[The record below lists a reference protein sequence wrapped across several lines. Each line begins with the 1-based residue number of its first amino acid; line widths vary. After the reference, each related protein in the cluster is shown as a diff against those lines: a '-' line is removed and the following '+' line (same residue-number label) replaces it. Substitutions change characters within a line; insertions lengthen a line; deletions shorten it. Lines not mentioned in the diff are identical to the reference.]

1 MDTLEDCMQTA
12 LEHVNPARRDPNS
25 PMPHNVTLAKPHN
38 KEKLYKN
45 YLATQYSDQWRKHL
59 DLSLSNPLGRARA
72 YVPRDWHLHNKHKC
86 NMYKPTP
93 YLTHQSSPYQLE
105 LLRIR
110 SQHTIHI
117 IPSHLHYAFRNPR
130 AAYQDRTCPYCR
142 STGTTILGDELHMIC
157 HCPATKVVLEQFT
170 AEFQGLTRLF
180 DLPPF
185 ATSQPDAMTRLLGS
199 PPPHILREGWIQ
211 EATPICGEFA
221 YALRM
226 HITSLQ
232 PSI

>member
-1 MDTLEDCMQTA
+1 
-12 LEHVNPARRDPNS
+12 
-25 PMPHNVTLAKPHN
+25 
-38 KEKLYKN
+38 
-45 YLATQYSDQWRKHL
+45 
-59 DLSLSNPLGRARA
+59 
-72 YVPRDWHLHNKHKC
+72 
-86 NMYKPTP
+86 
-93 YLTHQSSPYQLE
+93 
-105 LLRIR
+105 
-110 SQHTIHI
+110 
-117 IPSHLHYAFRNPR
+117 
-130 AAYQDRTCPYCR
+130 
-142 STGTTILGDELHMIC
+142 MIC

-232 PSI
+232 PSIVDPSCPLMTRDDAESSDSNDDFSPILFPPDFLLSDSNQPAYLHPAACSYPEPSNSTNDWATYSLQMAQVRLVFWQDCRMEKQSQVHSAWADSQFHCLLP